1 MHEYHNVRF
10 AVRLH
15 QRTFPQ
21 ALIQWISI
29 FAQHNT
35 GRQNAITQNPVQK
48 VLPPMSYNINCRYYH
63 FRQNQWPKYVRLKKE
78 LHRQVSVYMY
88 ILYSST
94 ISIGNYSAFTSLSP
108 NSGKSD
114 KYLKLYNANTCMYAS
129 TALSHENRLT
139 QKRGTKAQRRA
150 IVWITGEAGQSGAPV
165 FFWAQIIGLSLK
177 KP

>member
-1 MHEYHNVRF
+1 
-10 AVRLH
+10 
-15 QRTFPQ
+15 
-21 ALIQWISI
+21 
-29 FAQHNT
+29 
-35 GRQNAITQNPVQK
+35 
-48 VLPPMSYNINCRYYH
+48 
-63 FRQNQWPKYVRLKKE
+63 
-78 LHRQVSVYMY
+78 MY

-94 ISIGNYSAFTSLSP
+94 ISIGNYLAFTSLSP

-177 KP
+177 RSFLNIRDQNDCVWLCVPAAMTCNDLRTWRLFHTIMICLIVLEIIPTSSRFNGSDCSAYYKISILRIE